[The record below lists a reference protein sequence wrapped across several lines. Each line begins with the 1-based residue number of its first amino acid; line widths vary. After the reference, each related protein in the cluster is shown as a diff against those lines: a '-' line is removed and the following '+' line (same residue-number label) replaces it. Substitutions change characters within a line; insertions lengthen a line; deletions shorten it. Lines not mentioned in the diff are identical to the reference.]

1 MARPSDYTPEMADE
15 ICARIAEGRSLL
27 SISKDEDMPA
37 QGTIYRWLFN
47 NTEFQEKYARAREAQ
62 ADVLAEEIRDIAD
75 TPILGEKVT
84 TKADGVRETVTGDT
98 VDRSR
103 LMVESR
109 KWLAMKLKPKKYGDR
124 IDGKFEHTGKDGGA
138 IVQEHRGLPALMGE
152 INSRIASRGTANA
165 LPVSG
170 TDGPVL
176 PADKGTEKA

>member
-1 MARPSDYTPEMADE
+1 MARPTDYTPELTDE

-37 QGTIYRWLFN
+37 QATIYRWLFN
-47 NTEFQEKYARAREAQ
+47 NPKFQEKYARAREAQ

-75 TPILGEKVT
+75 TPIIGEKVT
-84 TKADGVRETVTGDT
+84 TKGETKETVTGDT

-138 IVQEHRGLPALMGE
+138 VVHEHRGLPALMGE
-152 INSRIASRGTANA
+152 INSRIASRGTKDA

-170 TDGPVL
+170 TNRPVL
-176 PADKGTEKA
+176 SPDEDIEKG